1 MQANTPPPKVSVVMP
16 CYNNAAYV
24 RQAVDSVLQQ
34 DYPNIELIVVDDG
47 SRDNSLEVLAGYGE
61 QIKVVSQPNQGPAA
75 ARNNGIRHATGDYI
89 AFLDSDD
96 LWLPGKL
103 SAQLAFLAQYPD
115 YIACYCSWSVWDGR
129 STDQF
134 IPCEQTGQSLE
145 LQQDKSGWLYLPL
158 LEDSVIHTISL
169 VIKKEVVDQAGFF
182 NETLR
187 VGEDHDYWLRL
198 SRIGKIAKLKQ
209 VYALYRANL
218 QSVTRKVHDKNY
230 SLLVL
235 ESAVEKYGL
244 CSPDGSCLPESIYRQ
259 YVAQRHF
266 VYGYQSF
273 WAGHRDKA
281 RLSFINSVKHPN
293 YCLKSMLYLACS
305 QFGFLYQRVLTKKV

>member
-1 MQANTPPPKVSVVMP
+1 MQANVLQPKVSVVMP

-47 SRDNSLEVLAGYGE
+47 SKDNSLEVLASYGE
-61 QIKVVSQPNQGPAA
+61 RIKVVSQPNQGPAA

-103 SAQLAFLAQYPD
+103 SAQLEFLQTNPD
-115 YIACYCSWSVWDGR
+115 YIACFCSWSVWDGN
-129 STDQF
+129 STSGFNQ
-134 IPCEQTGQSLE
+134 PTTEQRLE
-145 LQQDKSGWLYLPL
+145 LQKDKSGWLYLPL
-158 LEDSVIHTISL
+158 LEDSVIHTISV
-169 VIKKEVVDQAGFF
+169 VIKQQTVTEVGFF
-182 NETLR
+182 NEEFR

-198 SRIGKIAKLKQ
+198 SRLGKIAKLKT
-209 VYALYRANL
+209 VYALYRANP
-218 QSVTRKVHDKNY
+218 QSTTNKMHAKNF

-235 ESAVEKYGL
+235 QATVAKYGL
-244 CSPDGSCLPESIYRQ
+244 CDPEGNCLPKSIYQQ
-259 YVAQRHF
+259 YVAERHF
-266 VYGYQSF
+266 TYGYHSF

-281 RLSFINSVKHPN
+281 KLSFIG
-293 YCLKSMLYLACS
+293 CLKNRKFTINLILYLCICMS
-305 QFGFLYQRVLTKKV
+305 SFVYKHVIKLKK